1 MQELKRLCKLESEA
15 EKRRDFEDKNAV
27 DCLSDYVGE
36 WNFLKLKAIKIC
48 VQTPMPQGG
57 VLDL

>member
-15 EKRRDFEDKNAV
+15 EKSMNFEDENAT
-27 DCLSDYVGE
+27 DCLSDCVGE

-48 VQTPMPQGG
+48 VHTPMPQGG